1 MDKEKVRIKNKKYR
15 EANKEE
21 IARKKKLYR
30 EANKVKIKKRK
41 KLYREANKE
50 KIARYNKKYAP
61 IRNARDRER
70 YQNEPLY
77 KLSMAIKNSIK
88 HSIRN
93 NGYIKSTRSGDI
105 LGCSFKEFKKHIE
118 SQWEPWMDWDNYGLY
133 SGEEGYGWDLDH
145 IIPQCSAINEGKLL
159 KLNHYTNFQPLCSYI
174 NRDIKKD
181 QII

>member
-1 MDKEKVRIKNKKYR
+1 MDKEKIRIKNKKYR
-15 EANKEE
+15 EANKDE

-30 EANKVKIKKRK
+30 EANK
-41 KLYREANKE
+41 E
-50 KIARYNKKYAP
+50 KIAEYNKKYAP
-61 IRNARDRER
+61 IRNTRDRER

-77 KLSMAIKNSIK
+77 KLSMVIKNTIK

-93 NGYIKSTRSGDI
+93 NGYVKYTRSVDI

-118 SQWEPWMDWDNYGLY
+118 SKWESWMNWDNYGLY
-133 SGEEGYGWDLDH
+133 NGEEYYGWDLDH
-145 IIPQCSAINEGKLL
+145 IIPQSSAITEDELL
-159 KLNHYTNFQPLCSYI
+159 MLNRYTNFQPLCSHI